1 LNLHYLSI
9 LGTMCIIELLN
20 LSKILTWFLHIF
32 ETLLNLLLSSC
43 QSFVIIILIFKRKRV
58 NLEGNQ
64 KISYDK
70 GQDESDFQEQITFLF
85 A

>member
-1 LNLHYLSI
+1 
-9 LGTMCIIELLN
+9 MCIIELLN